1 MVSETKC
8 KLFETKLTTGQL
20 ICINKM
26 ISEKRLVLKKDNIIL
41 DFTKGR
47 TVNVKELFVNEATD
61 IIRFLKDFKYGAV
74 YEAAV

>member
-1 MVSETKC
+1 MSETKC

-26 ISEKRLVLKKDNIIL
+26 IAEKRLALSKDNIIL

-47 TVNVKELFVNEATD
+47 TANVKELFVNEATD
-61 IIRFLKDFKYGAV
+61 IIRFLKDFRYGSV
-74 YEAAV
+74 YEAAC

>member
-1 MVSETKC
+1 MSETKC

-26 ISEKRLVLKKDNIIL
+26 IAEKRLTLKKDNLIS

-47 TVNVKELFVNEATD
+47 TVNVKDLFVNEATD
-61 IIRFLKDFKYGAV
+61 IIRFLKEFKHDSV
-74 YEAAV
+74 YEPAL